1 MLDWSGHPV
10 RLVSERTP
18 TPDQCDQG
26 TLHLEWGRV
35 PVGRGA
41 ESNWATTTIKMNCR
55 RDAPMSKPTAPRS
68 SDPPATRPVIRSM
81 PSPRVLRRMMNVY
94 PPFLGSGI
102 HVTHVAQDWTRVE
115 VTHRIR
121 PWNRNPNQAAYGGTL
136 YAMTD
141 PFFGMMAGGQLG
153 AGYRIW
159 TSGASIEFV
168 APGRES
174 VTATMSLSPEEAA
187 AIRAATDHGNKSITS
202 HSTEIISSANVLV
215 ARVTQQL
222 FVRRA
227 A

>member
-1 MLDWSGHPV
+1 
-10 RLVSERTP
+10 
-18 TPDQCDQG
+18 
-26 TLHLEWGRV
+26 
-35 PVGRGA
+35 
-41 ESNWATTTIKMNCR
+41 
-55 RDAPMSKPTAPRS
+55 
-68 SDPPATRPVIRSM
+68 
-81 PSPRVLRRMMNVY
+81 MNVY